1 MTNLKDILFFRTAAE
16 YEAYTEMNMRRSTWT
31 EEEIDRQRDRFC
43 SAYQIVEE
51 AELEDEYQAW
61 KEAHAS
67 EFTF

>member
-1 MTNLKDILFFRTAAE
+1 MTNLKDILFFRTADE